1 MIDLKKLKIKTKIT
15 MINERMIKMSEAKE
29 VKVADKIYI
38 DFNQPEDT
46 KKAAKKPRR
55 NRSSRNQ
62 TEETATLGPC
72 PRSADE
78 VYSFGVS
85 LQYYIGDIYLELEAL
100 TQGEQRLYYKNL
112 ALSQLNVKQEIEKLA
127 NENLNRLL
135 WYFYNNGGPIIE
147 APVTDN
153 MAKEIQPF
161 FNRIAVNFMNQLDV
175 LVRLASKGNMSPS
188 EMESTINEGIIDM
201 YTTMGMLFNTDE
213 IQDSF
218 NELIEIIRSL

>member
-1 MIDLKKLKIKTKIT
+1 

-29 VKVADKIYI
+29 NKAAEKIYI
-38 DFNQPEDT
+38 DFNQHEET

-55 NRSSRNQ
+55 NRSTRTQ
-62 TEETATLGPC
+62 TEETVNLGPC

-78 VYSFGVS
+78 VYSLGVS

-100 TQGEQRLYYKNL
+100 TQGEQRLQYQNL
-112 ALSQLNVKQEIEKLA
+112 ALSQLTVKQEIEKLA

-135 WYFYNNGGPIIE
+135 WYFYNHGGPVIE
-147 APVTDN
+147 APVTEK

-161 FNRIAVNFMNQLDV
+161 FNRIAVNFLNQLDV

-188 EMESTINEGIIDM
+188 ELESTINDGIIDM
-201 YTTMGMLFNTDE
+201 YATMSMLFNTDE
-213 IQDSF
+213 IKDAFS
-218 NELIEIIRSL
+218 ELIEIIRSL